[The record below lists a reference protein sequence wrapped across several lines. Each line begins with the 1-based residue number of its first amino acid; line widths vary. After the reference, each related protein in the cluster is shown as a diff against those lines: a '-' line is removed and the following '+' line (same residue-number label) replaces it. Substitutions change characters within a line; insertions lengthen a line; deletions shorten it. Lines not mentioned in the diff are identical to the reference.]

1 MLETLVSV
9 LVLTMGLLGHAAL
22 SIRAL
27 AANDSSGHR
36 AIAAVHATFVSDLMR
51 ANRQQSLDGEYDI
64 EIGAS
69 PSGGSSRAN
78 DDLALWKALL
88 ARLPAGDGSIRYDR
102 RERVAMVVVRWDDAR
117 GNQSTTETSTYRT
130 YEYSFRP

>member
-9 LVLTMGLLGHAAL
+9 LVLTIGLLGHAAL

-36 AIAAVHATFVSDLMR
+36 ATAAIHAAFISDLMR
-51 ANRQQSLDGEYDI
+51 ANRQPSLDGEYDI

-69 PSGGSSRAN
+69 PSGGGSRAG

-88 ARLPAGDGSIRYDR
+88 AKLPAGDGSVRYDR
-102 RERVAMVVVRWDDAR
+102 AERIVKVVVRWNDER
-117 GNQSTTETSTYRT
+117 GNQSMTETSTFRT
-130 YEYSFRP
+130 YDYSFRP